1 MLINFLNKI
10 YIFKFAQCLFFSKQA
25 RGHGG
30 SYLPL
35 ATRLPLLY
43 DGAGVLGEEVA

>member
-1 MLINFLNKI
+1 MLINSLNKI
-10 YIFKFAQCLFFSKQA
+10 YVCFSLTQA